1 MFPPSPGNWHLE
13 AGGGVGG
20 VPLLAGSR
28 SPGAPQTHPGA
39 HLAGQPRHSASPQG
53 CVRCQRVTP
62 GGRRERRAGDRQGAF
77 QGSATYLG
85 PRETP
90 AGPRPGRA
98 GGRGR
103 GARAAGALP
112 WSPAFGAAALGAR
125 PRARTIPRGRQAGG
139 RTSRPEGFPAAGS
152 PLRHPRAAPAQ
163 PTSESRLSFFEKS
176 SPPRPPRVRARAVLA
191 PAGLDRCS
199 QGASCPSWP
208 GDEEAR

>member
-1 MFPPSPGNWHLE
+1 MGWGGFLSSPG
-13 AGGGVGG
+13 AGV
-20 VPLLAGSR
+20 R
-28 SPGAPQTHPGA
+28 GAPQTHPGA

-53 CVRCQRVTP
+53 CVRCHRGQVPSQRVTP
-62 GGRRERRAGDRQGAF
+62 GGRRERSAGDRQGAF

-125 PRARTIPRGRQAGG
+125 PRARTIPRGRQAGAG
-139 RTSRPEGFPAAGS
+139 RRAPRDFLPRGVRSDTLARRPRSRRASLGFHFLKKLP
-152 PLRHPRAAPAQ
+152 
-163 PTSESRLSFFEKS
+163 
-176 SPPRPPRVRARAVLA
+176 PPRPPRVRARAVLA
-191 PAGLDRCS
+191 PAGLDRCR